1 MGCCNKKNK
10 KINNQRVEF
19 FDKENQETKLNNI
32 LKKIDTEIQNIKEGN
47 IFIFV
52 SASKSVLAVKEAFAF
67 ISTNQGLK
75 VSSIN
80 IS

>member
-32 LKKIDTEIQNIKEGN
+32 LKKIDTEIQNIKEG
-47 IFIFV
+47 
-52 SASKSVLAVKEAFAF
+52 VL
-67 ISTNQGLK
+67 
-75 VSSIN
+75 
-80 IS
+80 